1 MQTQNIQVA
10 HPEPQPELKIPWLS
24 RLGGMLLSPKSTLT
38 YAKGQPDWFLPYLIM
53 ANLALVSAISTFF
66 IGLFRLQ
73 VSIIILLAPVMV
85 LVFIPVI
92 WGVQTGTIYLLGR
105 IFGGK
110 AHFYP
115 LFCVLGYA
123 HFPQFLR
130 KLLMS
135 GMAFI
140 GWRIRVPG
148 SLAAFIPLNFSG
160 VRPSLS
166 FVLANSI
173 EPFRLWTLALIIL
186 GIALVFRF
194 RAGKAIT
201 IGILYWA
208 LSRLVAIGLSS
219 LMSFKMVF

>member
-1 MQTQNIQVA
+1 MQTQSIQAA
-10 HPEPQPELKIPWLS
+10 HSEPHTEPKIPWLS

-73 VSIIILLAPVMV
+73 VSIIILAPMV
-85 LVFIPVI
+85 LVFILVI

-148 SLAAFIPLNFSG
+148 SLAAFIPLDLSG
-160 VRPSLS
+160 GRPSLY
-166 FVLANSI
+166 FALANSI

-201 IGILYWA
+201 IGILYWV
-208 LSRLVAIGLSS
+208 LSRLVAVGLSS
-219 LMSFKMVF
+219 LMGFNMVF

>member
-1 MQTQNIQVA
+1 MQTQNIQAA
-10 HPEPQPELKIPWLS
+10 HSEPHTEPKIPWLS

-53 ANLALVSAISTFF
+53 GNLALVSAISTFF

-73 VSIIILLAPVMV
+73 VSIILLAPVMV

-130 KLLMS
+130 KLLMY
-135 GMAFI
+135 GVAVT
-140 GWRIRVPG
+140 GWQIRVPG

-208 LSRLVAIGLSS
+208 LSRLVAVGFSS
-219 LMSFKMVF
+219 LMNFRMVF

>member
-10 HPEPQPELKIPWLS
+10 HPEPHAEPEIPWLS
-24 RLGGMLLSPKSTLT
+24 RLGGMLLSPKSTLM
-38 YAKGQPDWFLPYLIM
+38 YVKGQPGWLLPYLIM
-53 ANLALVSAISTFF
+53 VNLALVVPISAFF
-66 IGLFRLQ
+66 IDLIRLRLQ
-73 VSIIILLAPVMV
+73 VIPLLSSATALILILA
-85 LVFIPVI
+85 I
-92 WGVQTGTIYLLGR
+92 WSAQAGVIYLLGR

-115 LFCVLGYA
+115 WFCVLGYA

-130 KLLMS
+130 KLLMN
-135 GMAFI
+135 GVAVI
-140 GWRIRVPG
+140 GWQIRIPR
-148 SLAAFIPLNFSG
+148 SLAAFILLNPSG

-166 FVLANSI
+166 FALANSI
-173 EPFRLWTLALIIL
+173 EPFRLWTLVLIIL

-208 LSRLVAIGLSS
+208 LSRLVAVGFSS
-219 LMSFKMVF
+219 LMSFKMIF